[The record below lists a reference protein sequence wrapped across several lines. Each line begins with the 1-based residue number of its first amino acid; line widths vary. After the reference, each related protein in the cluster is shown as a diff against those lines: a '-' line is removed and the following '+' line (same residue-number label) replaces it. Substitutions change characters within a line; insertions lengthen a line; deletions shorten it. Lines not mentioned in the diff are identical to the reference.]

1 MNILIFDKYLKKVK
15 FHFFPIALTNP
26 FIESSTSIDILS
38 KVFSLFGNA
47 VEQRNNLIPNSSNA
61 LIE

>member
-1 MNILIFDKYLKKVK
+1 MRKKGK
-15 FHFFPIALTNP
+15 ISLFPLALTKP
-26 FIESSTSIDILS
+26 FIDCSTSMDILS